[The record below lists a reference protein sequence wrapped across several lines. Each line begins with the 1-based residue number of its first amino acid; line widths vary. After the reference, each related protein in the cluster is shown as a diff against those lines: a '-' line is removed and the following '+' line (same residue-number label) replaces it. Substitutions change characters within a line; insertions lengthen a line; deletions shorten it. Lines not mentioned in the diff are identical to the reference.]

1 MLPGTS
7 VSKQPI
13 DGEFDVLMEDQVP
26 EVDSE
31 DEEDRSRS
39 LIRIPGS
46 SALGPREANDD
57 DGNADDSDDD
67 INQVEDNSFQDD

>member
-1 MLPGTS
+1 M
-7 VSKQPI
+7 
-13 DGEFDVLMEDQVP
+13 P

-46 SALGPREANDD
+46 SALGPREVNDD
-57 DGNADDSDDD
+57 DGNADDSDDDNQDDD

>member
-1 MLPGTS
+1 M
-7 VSKQPI
+7 
-13 DGEFDVLMEDQVP
+13 P